1 MAVFQ
6 LLVSLWPFL
15 KEMLVGEKI
24 KDKDASAGSA
34 TGTEQDK
41 KKSSWLANAA
51 SGCVDKMQKSR
62 RFLAIVLLVFML
74 SLFINYKVIGKLIA
88 LAPQRSDEHTAPH
101 QPPTAE
107 KKELPTIPQPDKDQK
122 DNAHTERDAIREQT
136 VRELK
141 VLYGEP
147 QS

>member
-34 TGTEQDK
+34 AGKEQDK
-41 KKSSWLANAA
+41 KKSAWLATAA
-51 SGCVDKMQKSR
+51 SGCVDKMQGSR
-62 RFLAIVLLVFML
+62 RFLAMILLIFML

-88 LAPQRSDEHTAPH
+88 LAPQRNDEHIAPH

-107 KKELPTIPQPDKDQK
+107 KKELPTIPQPDK
-122 DNAHTERDAIREQT
+122 NSERDALYEQS